1 MFRRRLHPVINVWVK
16 KHRSLEEAEAAQA
29 DLVGDLQHED
39 NIASA
44 EEDFAGY

>member
-1 MFRRRLHPVINVWVK
+1 MFRNRLHPVINIWVK

-39 NIASA
+39 RIAST
-44 EEDFAGY
+44 EVDFAAY